1 MKNIIPALID
11 LLYAVAG
18 ATLIVVSVSYLAGAW
33 K

>member
-11 LLYAVAG
+11 LLYAVVG
-18 ATLIVVSVSYLAGAW
+18 VTLIVISVAYFAGAW